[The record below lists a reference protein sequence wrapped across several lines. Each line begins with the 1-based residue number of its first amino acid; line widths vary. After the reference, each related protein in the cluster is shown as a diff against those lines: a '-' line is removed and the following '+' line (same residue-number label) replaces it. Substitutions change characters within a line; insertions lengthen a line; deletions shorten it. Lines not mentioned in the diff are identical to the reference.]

1 MVRRYHPRTFI
12 AHPRPQALAARA
24 QVFGIVGKPVAHS
37 RSPALHNAAFAAAG
51 VDAVYIPLLTDD
63 LPRMLAAFGPP
74 AFPDSGFAGFSV
86 TIPHKARGALTAPA
100 VLGILT
106 ARAWCPPRC
115 AGRAGMT
122 ACTWLF
128 VK

>member
-63 LPRMLAAFGPP
+63 LPRMLAAFGPA
-74 AFPDSGFAGFSV
+74 AFPGSGFAGFSV
-86 TIPHKARGALTAPA
+86 TIPHKARRALSAPA
-100 VLGILT
+100 VLG
-106 ARAWCPPRC
+106 ASSQRVPGVRRVVRGGA
-115 AGRAGMT
+115 A
-122 ACTWLF
+122 
-128 VK
+128 